1 MEQIETAYP
10 AGTLIQDQYVVEGL
24 LGRGGFSAVYVV
36 KSQDTRAQRF
46 ALKELRTQS
55 KDERARLLF
64 ECEVL
69 SRLDHPALPTVDSIF
84 DDNERTYM
92 LMQYIAGENLETLRR
107 QQPEQRFALSTVL
120 ALLAPVVDAVGYLH
134 RQAAPILHR
143 DIKPANII
151 VAKGRGKT
159 VLVDFGIAKEYYPDA
174 TTTAVRHCSPGYGA
188 PEQYSGVGTDQRTD
202 IYGLGATCYVLL
214 TGAVP
219 VDALQRATSLATK
232 RVDPLVPANE
242 RVEAIP
248 ATVAHVLQ
256 RAMAIGNEQRFATV
270 EEFWLALV
278 NAAQPGA
285 RDTSGQLRA
294 GQRPGVRQEKSTE
307 TLPPRRVPRITGVR
321 LIALQLLVLLMLAAG
336 GLTASFFV
344 ARQHEPKS
352 MVVVSQPHTTTS
364 APKTPSLVTSIL
376 AHRYAGTVNDLLT
389 STKGSMTLSSVQQ
402 NGAVISG
409 SFAGLQR
416 TGAFSGVLD
425 TSKHILFTV
434 AAHAGQASLFF
445 EGSQRVD
452 GNLVGNY
459 CHQDASGQCIGD
471 YGIWSVAPVA

>member
-10 AGTLIQDQYVVEGL
+10 IGTLIQDQYVIEGL
-24 LGRGGFSAVYVV
+24 LGRGGFSAVYMV
-36 KSQDTRAQRF
+36 KSQDTRAQHF
-46 ALKELRTQS
+46 ALKELRTES
-55 KDERARLLF
+55 KEERARLLF

-69 SRLDHPALPTVDSIF
+69 SRLDHPALPTVDHIF
-84 DDNERTYM
+84 EDNNRTYM
-92 LMQYIAGENLETLRR
+92 LMEYIEGGNLETLRR

-134 RQAAPILHR
+134 RQATPILHR

-151 VAKGRGKT
+151 VAKGSGKT

-214 TGAVP
+214 TGSIP

-294 GQRPGVRQEKSTE
+294 ERPGARQEKRTE
-307 TLPPRRVPRITGVR
+307 ALPPRQAPRITGVR
-321 LIALQLLVLLMLAAG
+321 LIALQLLVLLVLAAG

-344 ARQHEPKS
+344 ARQPAPKS
-352 MVVVSQPHTTTS
+352 PTVASHPHATATAT
-364 APKTPSLVTSIL
+364 KTPPLVATTL

-389 STKGSMTLSSVQQ
+389 STNGPMTLNSVQQ

-445 EGSQRVD
+445 EGSQRAD

-459 CHQDASGQCIGD
+459 CHQDASGQCVGD
-471 YGIWSVAPVA
+471 YGIWSVTPVAQ

>member
-10 AGTLIQDQYVVEGL
+10 AGTLIQDQYVIEGL
-24 LGRGGFSAVYVV
+24 LGRGGFSAVYMV
-36 KSQDTRAQRF
+36 KSQDTRA
-46 ALKELRTQS
+46 
-55 KDERARLLF
+55 
-64 ECEVL
+64 
-69 SRLDHPALPTVDSIF
+69 
-84 DDNERTYM
+84 
-92 LMQYIAGENLETLRR
+92 
-107 QQPEQRFALSTVL
+107 QRFALSTVL

-151 VAKGRGKT
+151 VAKGSGKA

-270 EEFWLALV
+270 EEFWQALV
-278 NAAQPGA
+278 SASQPGA
-285 RDTSGQLRA
+285 RDTSGKLPT
-294 GQRPGVRQEKSTE
+294 GQRPRIRQEKRTE
-307 TLPPRRVPRITGVR
+307 ALPARRAPRITGVR
-321 LIALQLLVLLMLAAG
+321 LIALQILVLLVLAAG
-336 GLTASFFV
+336 GLTASVFV
-344 ARQHEPKS
+344 ARQHAQKS
-352 MVVVSQPHTTTS
+352 PIVASHPHATAS
-364 APKTPSLVTSIL
+364 ATKTPPLVAFTL

-389 STKGSMTLSSVQQ
+389 STNGTMTLSSVQQ
-402 NGAVISG
+402 NGAIISG

-416 TGAFSGVLD
+416 TGTFSGVLD

-445 EGSQRVD
+445 QGSLRAD
-452 GNLVGNY
+452 GNLAGNY
-459 CHQDASGQCIGD
+459 CRQDASGQCVGD
-471 YGIWSVAPVA
+471 YGVWSVAPSTQPSQKKNM

>member
-1 MEQIETAYP
+1 MEPIETAYP
-10 AGTLIQDQYVVEGL
+10 AGTLIQDQYVIESL
-24 LGRGGFSAVYVV
+24 LGRGGFSAVYMV
-36 KSQDTRAQRF
+36 KSQDTREQRF
-46 ALKELRTQS
+46 ALKELRTES
-55 KDERARLLF
+55 KEERARLLF

-69 SRLDHPALPTVDSIF
+69 SRLDHSALPTVDHIF
-84 DDNERTYM
+84 EDNKRTYM
-92 LMQYIAGENLETLRR
+92 LMEYIEGGNLETLRR

-134 RQAAPILHR
+134 RQATPILHR

-151 VAKGRGKT
+151 VAKGSGKT

-214 TGAVP
+214 TGAIP

-242 RVEAIP
+242 RVEAIS
-248 ATVAHVLQ
+248 ATVAHVLH
-256 RAMAIGNEQRFATV
+256 RAMAIGNEQRFATA

-278 NAAQPGA
+278 NASQPGA

-294 GQRPGVRQEKSTE
+294 GQRPGGRQEKSTE
-307 TLPPRRVPRITGVR
+307 TLSPRRASRITGVR
-321 LIALQLLVLLMLAAG
+321 LIALQLLVLLVLAAG

-344 ARQHEPKS
+344 ARQHAPKS
-352 MVVVSQPHTTTS
+352 STIVTHSQVRATAT
-364 APKTPSLVTSIL
+364 KTPPLVATTL
-376 AHRYAGTVNDLLT
+376 AHRYTGIVNDLLT
-389 STKGSMTLSSVQQ
+389 TTNGPMTLSSVQQ
-402 NGAVISG
+402 NGAIISG

-445 EGSQRVD
+445 EGSQRAD

-471 YGIWSVAPVA
+471 YGIWSVAPMA